1 MKVSISIVVLAVAV
15 APTGGYGVT
24 GVGRQTD
31 GSVLRALRLPLAQAA
46 TTPAFVP
53 TPALVPTPVFTP
65 AARAATRTDMR
76 VRKLPPSPSGSQ
88 RLAVP
93 VAAHPALVSE
103 DALGSGRE
111 PDDPVASLAVIP
123 IEPVANAITRKVDVK
138 AELAPAVAQ
147 RIEKTAVEKAQDA
160 WEARRTLAYL
170 DPIPA
175 QKFSYVHVSEAAP
188 GEHVLMAVAAG
199 RASPAAAPPA
209 SENNDKSQSPSVAM
223 EGVGGEAQSK

>member
-53 TPALVPTPVFTP
+53 APALAPAPDFTP
-65 AARAATRTDMR
+65 AARAATRTDIR
-76 VRKLPPSPSGSQ
+76 VRKQPPSPSGSP
-88 RLAVP
+88 RHAVP
-93 VAAHPALVSE
+93 VAAQPALVSR
-103 DALGSGRE
+103 RE
-111 PDDPVASLAVIP
+111 PDDLDLLPAVAQ

-170 DPIPA
+170 DTIPA
-175 QKFSYVHVSEAAP
+175 QNFSYVHVSEAAP

-223 EGVGGEAQSK
+223 EGVGEEAQTK